1 MSRTKD
7 GKNLRLAGLFIVVVL
22 GLIFVSALFKFFLIV
37 KTSRFDGSH
46 NFIVSFVGKDREA
59 VVSFSP
65 QNRSLSIL
73 DIDSVYKHQD
83 LTKTF
88 EIPIDGT
95 IVSQN
100 PNSSNISSMLL
111 KSAFSFGQ
119 SLKKLT
125 ILDVLRLFLFSKTIP
140 QNNIYERQLSA
151 GLNDAQKSTVIN
163 LSLTDASIY
172 QENQTIQVINASNV
186 QGLGSRLA
194 TLIANIGGNVIL
206 VSTSDETLQNS
217 KILYYGDKT
226 YTVKKIS
233 SYLGIPA
240 ESSAQRGV
248 GDVIITIGKDKA
260 NSSSF

>member
-7 GKNLRLAGLFIVVVL
+7 GKNLRFAGLFIVVVL

-73 DIDSVYKHQD
+73 DIDSVYKYKD

-95 IVSQN
+95 IISQN

-140 QNNIYERQLSA
+140 QNNIYERQ
-151 GLNDAQKSTVIN
+151 
-163 LSLTDASIY
+163 
-172 QENQTIQVINASNV
+172 ENQIIQVINASNV

-206 VSTSDETLQNS
+206 VSTSDEALRNS

-248 GDVIITIGKDKA
+248 ADVIIMIGKDKA